1 MKTEQKPLNSG
12 FGAATTAEEIA
23 SGIDLRGTGCVITGG
38 HSGIGL
44 ETTRVLTKAGALV
57 CVGARD
63 MTKARNN
70 LADTNH
76 VEVIHL
82 DLADPESVDRFAD
95 RVLTSHKAIH
105 LLINNAGIMR
115 PPTLMRNTRG
125 HELQFA
131 TNHLGHFQ
139 LTARLWPAVKNA
151 QWARVVTLSSIGHRY
166 SAVDLDD
173 PNYRS
178 RAYDKAAAYG
188 QSKTANSLFS
198 AELDRRGQAYGVR
211 AFAVHPGG
219 ILTDLVRY
227 LTDEELN
234 AWGITREG
242 GVLKAP
248 SSDFKSPAEGA
259 ATTMWCALSPQLAG
273 KGGVYCEDCDIAELV
288 PNDSPALSGV
298 RQWAVDRPTAK
309 ALWELSERLTGVKW
323 LDTEPAAVR
332 DPTGI

>member
-1 MKTEQKPLNSG
+1 MKTDQKPLNSG
-12 FGAATTAEEIA
+12 FGAETTAEEIA
-23 SGIDLRGTGCVITGG
+23 SGIDLRGKVCVITGG

-44 ETTRVLTKAGALV
+44 ETTRVLTEAGDLV
-57 CVGARD
+57 WVGAHD

-70 LADTNH
+70 LANTKN
-76 VEVIHL
+76 VEVAHL
-82 DLADPESVDRFAD
+82 DLADPESVDRFAAK
-95 RVLTSHKAIH
+95 VIHSHNVIH

-115 PPTLMRNTRG
+115 PPTLMRNVRG

-151 QWARVVTLSSIGHRY
+151 QGARVVTLSSIGHRY
-166 SAVDLDD
+166 SGVDLDD
-173 PNYRS
+173 ANYLS
-178 RAYDKAAAYG
+178 RPYDKAAAYG

-198 AELDRRGQAYGVR
+198 VELDRRGKGHGVR

-227 LTDEELN
+227 LTDDELK
-234 AWGITREG
+234 AWGIVREG

-248 SSDFKSPAEGA
+248 SSGFKSLAQGA
-259 ATTMWCALSPQLAG
+259 ATTVWCALSAQLDG

-288 PNDSPALSGV
+288 SNDFPSFSGV
-298 RQWAVDRPTAK
+298 RHWAVDPPTAK
-309 ALWELSERLTGVKW
+309 ALWDLSEQLTGLKW
-323 LDTEPAAVR
+323 LDAETVHGLPCQ
-332 DPTGI
+332 

>member
-1 MKTEQKPLNSG
+1 MKTDQTPLNSG
-12 FGAATTAEEIA
+12 FGAETTAEEIA
-23 SGIDLRGTGCVITGG
+23 AGIDLRGKVCVITGG

-57 CVGARD
+57 CVGAHD

-70 LADTNH
+70 LANTNN

-95 RVLTSHKAIH
+95 RVINSHTVIH

-115 PPTLMRNTRG
+115 PPTLLRNVRG

-139 LTARLWPAVKNA
+139 LAARLWPAVKDA
-151 QWARVVTLSSIGHRY
+151 RGARVVTLSSIGHRY
-166 SAVDLDD
+166 SGVDLGD
-173 PNYRS
+173 PDYLS
-178 RAYDKAAAYG
+178 RPYDKAAAYG

-198 AELDRRGQAYGVR
+198 VELDRRGQGHGVR

-227 LTDEELN
+227 LTDDELK

-248 SSDFKSPAEGA
+248 PSGFKSLAQGA
-259 ATTMWCALSPQLAG
+259 ATTMWCSLSPQLAG

-288 PNDSPALSGV
+288 PNDSPRFSGV
-298 RQWAVDRPTAK
+298 RHWAVNQLTAE
-309 ALWELSERLTGVKW
+309 ALWDLSEQLTGLKW
-323 LDTEPAAVR
+323 LDAGPGAAPAGR
-332 DPTGI
+332 CM

>member
-1 MKTEQKPLNSG
+1 MDMKTDQEPLNSG
-12 FGAATTAEEIA
+12 FGAETTAEEIA
-23 SGIDLRGTGCVITGG
+23 SGIDLRGKVCVITGG

-44 ETTRVLTKAGALV
+44 ETTRVLAKGGALV
-57 CVGARD
+57 CVGAHD
-63 MTKARNN
+63 MTKARKN
-70 LADTNH
+70 LANMSN
-76 VEVIHL
+76 VEVAHL
-82 DLADPESVDRFAD
+82 DLADPESVDRFAAS
-95 RVLTSHKAIH
+95 VIKSHNVIH
-105 LLINNAGIMR
+105 VLINNAGIMR
-115 PPTLMRNTRG
+115 PPTLMRNARG

-151 QWARVVTLSSIGHRY
+151 RSARVVTLSSIGHRY

-173 PNYRS
+173 PNYMS
-178 RAYDKAAAYG
+178 RPYDKAAAYG

-198 AELDRRGQAYGVR
+198 VELDRRGQGHGVR

-227 LTDEELN
+227 LTDDELK

-248 SSDFKSPAEGA
+248 SDGYKSLAQGA
-259 ATTMWCALSPQLAG
+259 ATTMWCALSAQLDG

-288 PNDSPALSGV
+288 PNDSPSFSGV
-298 RQWAVDRPTAK
+298 RHWAVDQPTAR
-309 ALWELSERLTGVKW
+309 ALWDLSERLTGLKW
-323 LDTEPAAVR
+323 LDAEPGR
-332 DPTGI
+332 